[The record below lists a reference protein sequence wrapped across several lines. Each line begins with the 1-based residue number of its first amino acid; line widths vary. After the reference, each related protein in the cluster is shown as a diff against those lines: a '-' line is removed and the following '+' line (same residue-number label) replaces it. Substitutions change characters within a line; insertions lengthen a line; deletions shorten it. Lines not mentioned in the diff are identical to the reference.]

1 MFWDNEDKRRMIM
14 NKNNVL
20 NFKEMMVV
28 FKEQPRPEPL
38 WRGITKKSFGLVFG
52 PSKSGKTIICENFAM
67 SLACGKKQFFGYNL
81 DGIPKKIL
89 FLGLEEFWV
98 NRADRNKKQYHA
110 LDKEEQ
116 QLIEENY
123 LYQGIN
129 YKKRIITGDDWKD
142 LNRTIVESKAEI
154 VFIDSITRLN
164 HGKLEDSDTAET
176 IMQNLREICYK
187 NGITLI
193 CIHHTPKMK
202 NKEITMDCIKGS
214 AVFSQESDFAIGINR
229 TTKGNR
235 YLKNVFYRYASDD
248 IEKVSEFS
256 LNENIWSD
264 YHGEVYESEILE
276 RTDRRKINN
285 KETEILSYFQKNPDT
300 TFKTS
305 DLVYEF
311 EQRFEIKERMAKN
324 YLKTLS
330 EKGKIDGNNH
340 GKYKYIM
347 Q

>member
-1 MFWDNEDKRRMIM
+1 
-14 NKNNVL
+14 
-20 NFKEMMVV
+20 MMVAY
-28 FKEQPRPEPL
+28 KEQPRPEPL
-38 WRGITKKSFGLVFG
+38 WNGITKKSFGLVFG

-67 SLACGKKQFFGYNL
+67 SLACGRKQFFGHKL

-98 NRADRNKKQYHA
+98 NRASRNKKQYKV
-110 LDKEEQ
+110 LKKDEQ
-116 QLIEENY
+116 LLIDQNY
-123 LYQGIN
+123 LYQGIDF
-129 YKKRIITGDDWKD
+129 KKRIITRNDWKE
-142 LNRTIVESKAEI
+142 LNATVIESQAEI

-176 IMQNLREICYK
+176 IMQNLREICYN
-187 NGITLI
+187 NGITLL

-235 YLKNVFYRYASDD
+235 YLKSVFYRYAPDD
-248 IEKVSEFS
+248 IETVSEFN
-256 LNENIWSD
+256 LNESTWCN
-264 YHGEVYESEILE
+264 YNGEVYENEILE

-285 KETEILSYFQKNPDT
+285 KETEILNYFQENPDT

-305 DLVYEF
+305 DLIYQF
-311 EQRFEIKERMAKN
+311 KQKFDIKERMSKN
-324 YLKTLS
+324 YLKILS
-330 EKGKIDGNNH
+330 DKGKIDGNKH
-340 GKYKYIM
+340 GVYKYIM